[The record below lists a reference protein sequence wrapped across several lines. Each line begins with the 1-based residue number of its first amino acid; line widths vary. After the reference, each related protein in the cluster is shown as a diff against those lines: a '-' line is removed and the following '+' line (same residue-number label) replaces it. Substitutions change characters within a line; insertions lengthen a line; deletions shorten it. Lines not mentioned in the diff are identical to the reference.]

1 MTSEDIRNIRKNKN
15 NIFTQIAADL
25 SDMSMTIN
33 DRRRFKDAKLQ
44 LGKKPTTSINPQL
57 T

>member
-25 SDMSMTIN
+25 SDMSRTIN
-33 DRRRFKDAKLQ
+33 DRRRFKDANLH
-44 LGKKPTTSINPQL
+44 LGKNPTTSISPQL